1 MVKNINT
8 NITKTDQKSKA
19 QTLNSR
25 TKVKNQKYQKL
36 KNQKS
41 KIKNQIKN

>member
-8 NITKTDQKSKA
+8 NITKTDQTFKA

-25 TKVKNQKYQKL
+25 TKI

-41 KIKNQIKN
+41 NQELHHKDLIIINIK